1 MFFGTDQSKVMHV
14 GIYLAMQ
21 AGQALMVDAPHESA
35 DVRVEPFA
43 AAVGARWGSEVYLG
57 AIRGPS
63 EG

>member
-1 MFFGTDQSKVMHV
+1 MFFGTGQSKVMHV

-35 DVRVEPFA
+35 DVRVEPFV
-43 AAVGARWGSEVYLG
+43 AAVGARWGSEVSLG